1 MYLYIMFN
9 IYTYILCIMYLYLY
23 YIYIYTYI
31 IIMILSLNK
40 STQQVQSNIIP
51 DIGMNSNFFYS
62 FKFPVLQLSGE
73 WL

>member
-9 IYTYILCIMYLYLY
+9 IYTYILCIIYLYLY
-23 YIYIYTYI
+23 YIYIYI

-51 DIGMNSNFFYS
+51 DIGINSNFFYS

>member
-1 MYLYIMFN
+1 MYYVSIF
-9 IYTYILCIMYLYLY
+9 IL

-51 DIGMNSNFFYS
+51 DIGINSNFFYS

>member
-1 MYLYIMFN
+1 MYYISIF
-9 IYTYILCIMYLYLY
+9 IL
-23 YIYIYTYI
+23 YIYIYI

-51 DIGMNSNFFYS
+51 DIGINSNFFYS

-73 WL
+73 

>member
-1 MYLYIMFN
+1 MYYVSIF
-9 IYTYILCIMYLYLY
+9 IL

-40 STQQVQSNIIP
+40 STQQVQSNIKP
-51 DIGMNSNFFYS
+51 DIGINNNFFYS

-73 WL
+73 

>member
-1 MYLYIMFN
+1 MF
-9 IYTYILCIMYLYLY
+9 IL
-23 YIYIYTYI
+23 YIYIYI

-51 DIGMNSNFFYS
+51 DIGINSNFFYS

-73 WL
+73 